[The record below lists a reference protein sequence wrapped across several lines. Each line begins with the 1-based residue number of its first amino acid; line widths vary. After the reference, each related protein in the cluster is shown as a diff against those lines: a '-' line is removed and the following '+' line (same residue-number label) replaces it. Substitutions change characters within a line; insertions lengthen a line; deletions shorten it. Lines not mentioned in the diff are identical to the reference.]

1 MKTLLNFL
9 ILILLVVTN
18 TSCLKSGLDELET
31 FDQNDIT
38 NVRFEYRW
46 WDEADKRMR
55 VIEMNVDKTFDNDKK
70 EIFCSINV
78 PTANNSFTAAIREQV
93 SLQTLAIN
101 VDASTA
107 VRITPVG
114 NAPQMGTFPADF
126 SAKEFTYKV
135 TAGNGNEANWTISIS
150 DFRK

>member
-1 MKTLLNFL
+1 MKTLYNYL
-9 ILILLVVTN
+9 ILVLLVIIN
-18 TSCLKSGLDELET
+18 TSCLKAGLDELET

-46 WDEADKRMR
+46 WDETEKRMR
-55 VIEMNVDKTFDNDKK
+55 VIEMEVEKTIDNDKK
-70 EIFCSINV
+70 EIYCSIHV
-78 PTANNSFTAAIREQV
+78 PAANTTFAADIREQV

-107 VRITPVG
+107 VRISPVG

-135 TAGNGNEANWTISIS
+135 VAGNGDTANWTIIIS
-150 DFRK
+150 DFSK

>member
-1 MKTLLNFL
+1 MKTLYNYL
-9 ILILLVVTN
+9 ILVLLVVIN
-18 TSCLKSGLDELET
+18 SSCLKAGLDELET
-31 FDQNDIT
+31 YDQNDIT

-46 WDEADKRMR
+46 WDETNKRLR
-55 VIEMNVDKTFDNDKK
+55 VIEMSVEKTIDNDKK
-70 EIFCSINV
+70 EIYCSIHV
-78 PTANNSFTAAIREQV
+78 PAANETFTAAIRELV

-107 VRITPVG
+107 VRISPVG

-135 TAGNGNEANWTISIS
+135 VAGNGDTANWTITIS
-150 DFRK
+150 DFSK

>member
-1 MKTLLNFL
+1 MKALHNFL
-9 ILILLVVTN
+9 ILILLVATH

-46 WDEADKRMR
+46 WDETDKRMR
-55 VIEMNVDKTFDNDKK
+55 VVEMEVNKTFDPDGK
-70 EIFCSINV
+70 EIFCSIKV
-78 PTANNSFTAAIREQV
+78 PAANNSFTASVREQV
-93 SLQTLAIN
+93 SLKTLAIN

-107 VRITPVG
+107 VRIAPVG
-114 NAPQMGTFPADF
+114 NAPQMGVFPSDF
-126 SAKEFTYKV
+126 SDKEFTYKV
-135 TAGNGNEANWTISIS
+135 TAGNGDAANWTITIA

>member
-1 MKTLLNFL
+1 MKTLYNYL
-9 ILILLVVTN
+9 ILVLLVIIN
-18 TSCLKSGLDELET
+18 TSCLKAGLDELET

-46 WDEADKRMR
+46 WEEANKRMR
-55 VIEMNVDKTFDNDKK
+55 VIEMEVDKTIDNEKK
-70 EIFCSINV
+70 EIYCSIRV
-78 PTANNSFTAAIREQV
+78 PEANANFTATIREQV
-93 SLQTLAIN
+93 SLQTLAMN

-135 TAGNGNEANWTISIS
+135 VAGNGNEANWTIIIS
-150 DFRK
+150 DFSK

>member
-1 MKTLLNFL
+1 MKTLYNYL
-9 ILILLVVTN
+9 ILILLVISN
-18 TSCLKSGLDELET
+18 TSCLKAGLDELET

-46 WDEADKRMR
+46 WEEANKRMR
-55 VIEMNVDKTFDNDKK
+55 VIEMEVDKTIDNEKK
-70 EIFCSINV
+70 EIYCSIHV
-78 PTANNSFTAAIREQV
+78 PEANANFTTTIREQV
-93 SLQTLAIN
+93 SLQTLAMN

-114 NAPQMGTFPADF
+114 NAPQMGTFPTDF

-135 TAGNGNEANWTISIS
+135 IAGNGNEANWTIIIS
-150 DFRK
+150 DFSK

>member
-1 MKTLLNFL
+1 MKTLYNYL
-9 ILILLVVTN
+9 ILVLLLIIN
-18 TSCLKSGLDELET
+18 TSCLKAGLDELET

-46 WDEADKRMR
+46 WDETEKRMR
-55 VIEMNVDKTFDNDKK
+55 VIEMEVDKTIDNEKK
-70 EIFCSINV
+70 EIYCSIRV
-78 PTANNSFTAAIREQV
+78 PEANANFTATIREQV
-93 SLQTLAIN
+93 SLQTLAMN

-135 TAGNGNEANWTISIS
+135 VAGNGNEANWTIIIS
-150 DFRK
+150 DFSK

>member
-1 MKTLLNFL
+1 MKTLYNYL
-9 ILILLVVTN
+9 ILVLLVIIN
-18 TSCLKSGLDELET
+18 TSCLKAGLDELET

-46 WDEADKRMR
+46 WEEANKRMR
-55 VIEMNVDKTFDNDKK
+55 VIEMEVDKTIDNEKK
-70 EIFCSINV
+70 EIYCSIRVPEANV
-78 PTANNSFTAAIREQV
+78 NFTATIREQV
-93 SLQTLAIN
+93 SLQTLAMN

-135 TAGNGNEANWTISIS
+135 VAGNGNEANWTIIIS
-150 DFRK
+150 DFSK

>member
-1 MKTLLNFL
+1 MKTLCNYL
-9 ILILLVVTN
+9 ILVLLVINN
-18 TSCLKSGLDELET
+18 TSCLRAGLDELET

-46 WDEADKRMR
+46 WEESNKRMR
-55 VIEMNVDKTFDNDKK
+55 VREMEVDKTIDNEKK
-70 EIFCSINV
+70 EIHCSIHV
-78 PTANNSFTAAIREQV
+78 PEADANFTANIREQV

-107 VRITPVG
+107 VRISPVG
-114 NAPQMGTFPADF
+114 NAPQMGGGPADF

-135 TAGNGNEANWTISIS
+135 VAGNGDVASWTIFIS
-150 DFRK
+150 DFSK